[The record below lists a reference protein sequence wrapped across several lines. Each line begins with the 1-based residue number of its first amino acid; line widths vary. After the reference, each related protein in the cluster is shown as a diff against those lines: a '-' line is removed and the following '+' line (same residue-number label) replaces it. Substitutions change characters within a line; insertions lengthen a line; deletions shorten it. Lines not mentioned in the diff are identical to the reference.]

1 MAIYANFGAF
11 TGVYGRH
18 MTRQVRLKHHVLAD
32 IALTTSVTVGAIM
45 AWLDL
50 SPWALMIVTAL
61 VSSVWAT
68 IALAADMKH
77 RVGVCDLLRGCHRVL
92 E

>member
-1 MAIYANFGAF
+1 MHHFSPLLEMGPARRDHIPTFRIALGVAIYANFGAF

-45 AWLDL
+45 TWLDL

-61 VSSVWAT
+61 VFSV
-68 IALAADMKH
+68 
-77 RVGVCDLLRGCHRVL
+77 
-92 E
+92 